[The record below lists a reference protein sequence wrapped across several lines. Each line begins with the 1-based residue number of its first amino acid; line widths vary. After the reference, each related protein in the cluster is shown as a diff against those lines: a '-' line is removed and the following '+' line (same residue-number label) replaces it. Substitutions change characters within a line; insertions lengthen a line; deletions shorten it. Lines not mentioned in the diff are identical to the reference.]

1 MNVAMYLRKSRSDL
15 EAEARGEG
23 ETLAKHRKSLLAL
36 AESKD
41 YHIVHIYEE
50 IVSGETIIHRPEMLK
65 LLQDVEANQYDAV
78 LVMDID
84 RLGRGNMQDQGLIL
98 DTFKNSNTK
107 IITPRKIYDLSDEFD
122 EEYSEFEA
130 FMARKELKHIT
141 RRMQRGRVASVKDGN
156 YIGTRPPYGYDIR
169 KDITGRYLVENK
181 EQAEVVRLIFNMYA
195 DATANNGS
203 RVIAQHLNNL
213 GIRSYTGKEWSANMI
228 VNIIKNPVYNGKVTW
243 KKKSHQKSS
252 DPNKRREVKLNSK
265 DEWIIVDGK
274 HKSLI
279 EKEIFEAA
287 TTKMEGRY
295 HLPFKHLNGVSN
307 QFAGILVCGH
317 CGKNMIRRPMSKG
330 ATRIICGNRPDLCNC
345 KSSRFDVLERKVLEG
360 LENQLV
366 EYENQIEQLKKKK
379 PIKHNPSVIEK
390 RLIAIENEIK
400 EVIKQKNNLH
410 DLLERGVY
418 DIDTFLERSQVVADK
433 ITTLEKQKNDLKS
446 EVDKENK
453 KAHFIEIMYPR
464 FKTMLELY
472 KNSQSPEEQN
482 NLLRSVIRKIVYYK
496 YPYQKNDD
504 FRLEIVMLD
513 QLE

>member
-23 ETLAKHRKSLLAL
+23 ETLAKHRKNLLAL
-36 AESKD
+36 AETKD
-41 YHIVHIYEE
+41 YHVVQIYEE
-50 IVSGETIIHRPEMLK
+50 IVSGETIMHRPEMLK
-65 LLQDVEANQYDAV
+65 LLQDVEAHQYEAV

-141 RRMQRGRVASVKDGN
+141 RRMQRGRIASVKDGN
-156 YIGTRPPYGYDIR
+156 YIGTRAPYGYDIK
-169 KDITGRYLVENK
+169 KDTTGRYLVENK

-203 RVIAQHLNNL
+203 RVIAQHLNTL
-213 GIRSYTGKEWSANMI
+213 GIRSYTGKEWSANMV

-243 KKKSHQKSS
+243 KKKSYQKSS
-252 DPNKRREVKLNSK
+252 DPNKRRDVKLNPK
-265 DEWIIVDGK
+265 EEWIIAEGK
-274 HKSLI
+274 HQAI
-279 EKEIFEAA
+279 IDEETYQMAIA
-287 TTKMEGRY
+287 KMEGRY

-345 KSSRFDVLERKVLEG
+345 KSARFDALERKVLEG
-360 LENQLV
+360 LEAQLID
-366 EYENQIEQLKKKK
+366 YETQIEQLKKQN
-379 PIKHNPSVIEK
+379 PVKHNPSVAEK
-390 RLIAIENEIK
+390 RLAAIENESK
-400 EVIKQKNNLH
+400 EVVKQKNNLH
-410 DLLERGVY
+410 DLLERGIY
-418 DIDTFLERSQVVADK
+418 TIDTFLERSQIIADK

-446 EVDKENK
+446 EVDKEK
-453 KAHFIEIMYPR
+453 QKTYFIEIMYPR